1 MPKKAKT
8 EVLTDQVTAR
18 LVANFLRQIAGCDWS
33 KKELSELA
41 DAVEAGERKVF
52 FDPDYHPEG

>member
-1 MPKKAKT
+1 MREDWMRTGNRKIR
-8 EVLTDQVTAR
+8 VH
-18 LVANFLRQIAGCDWS
+18 WS